1 MSFVRYCKLILGI
14 LGWLATPVKKDSIK
28 LLKTLMFPCMQK
40 ICLLAENLD
49 VYQHAKNQLHHLL
62 LSWDIAKILHSCYFE
77 YFRHAWLHLSDMTVP
92 TFWILWS
99 SSLQKSTLSFT
110 SFSRYCKDFANLL
123 FRVLWTR
130 LAILTNIDSI
140 NL

>member
-62 LSWDIAKILHSCYFE
+62 ISWDIGKILHSCYFE
-77 YFRHAWLHLSDMTVP
+77 YFRHAQLHPSDMNDSTNFMK
-92 TFWILWS
+92 TLKFISAKINSISYFFLKILQRFWKLIIS
-99 SSLQKSTLSFT
+99 STLGKT
-110 SFSRYCKDFANLL
+110 SHIHQY
-123 FRVLWTR
+123 W
-130 LAILTNIDSI
+130 
-140 NL
+140 